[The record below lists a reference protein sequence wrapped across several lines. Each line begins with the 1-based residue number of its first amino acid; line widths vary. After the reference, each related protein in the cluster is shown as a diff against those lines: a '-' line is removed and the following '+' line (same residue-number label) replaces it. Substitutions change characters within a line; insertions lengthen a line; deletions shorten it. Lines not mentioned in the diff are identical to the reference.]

1 VHAFVHSAKKKKKIG
16 SGDFEG
22 CGEKSQ
28 SVEAGLAEE
37 VQ

>member
-1 VHAFVHSAKKKKKIG
+1 MHAFVHSAKKKIG